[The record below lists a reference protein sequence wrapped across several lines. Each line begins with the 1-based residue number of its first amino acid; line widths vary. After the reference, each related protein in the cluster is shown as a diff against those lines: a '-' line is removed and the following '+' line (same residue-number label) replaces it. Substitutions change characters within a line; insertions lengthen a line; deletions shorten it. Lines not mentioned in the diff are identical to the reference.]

1 MILYKCKEWL
11 DSPRRSPKGIGKS
24 SPKKKALDSPHRS
37 PNGIGKSSPKKKALD
52 SPHRSPKKKALD
64 SPHRSPKGI
73 GKSSPKKKAMDSPK
87 GIGKSSLKKKP
98 LDSPHQYQ
106 NGTILAPQSGTGSSR
121 SDERRPI
128 HLGSGTTIPLRGI
141 GRPIPKGSGTGQAPF
156 KKKSYCQNISPE
168 TRRKIKEPAY
178 RKRLDSATPPAV
190 EAGTLLIN
198 NDFKFTSKIYSNFSK
213 EITPKVYIERK
224 GESTSSSED
233 EEITPKVYIERKG
246 ESTSSSED
254 EEITPNVYIERK
266 GESAAVVKPS
276 VNIKTVTLSM
286 LENAR
291 DYESDDSSV
300 HISYSTEDA
309 LTCEQWLQNPTVDP
323 KTHKRLKITGPIYKR
338 YETECGI
345 IYFSFNDETVTLKDF
360 KYEKL
365 LGQGSYGKV
374 KLYTKLSGKDKSAQY
389 AIKSSVKIPTM
400 MRELEIL
407 KRVRGLKHI
416 VSIFYAFEHFTTR
429 QRVYIA
435 MQYCHKNL
443 FDILQTAHLNQG
455 VTRMLLYGIL
465 MGLENLHN
473 KDVIYRDLKLEN
485 IMIDEKNHPVL
496 IDFGLSK
503 ILEKRQRT
511 ATVCGTVE
519 YMAPEMISRQL
530 YDFSIDVWAYGILMY
545 EMLYMSSPFE
555 SPKQILN
562 NEPYIPLTSV
572 NNENENGL
580 LLDLLNKDPVSRIK
594 ISDIKKYPYFKGIRY
609 RPNIPLYFD

>member
-1 MILYKCKEWL
+1 MILYKCKELL
-11 DSPRRSPKGIGKS
+11 DSPRRSPKGI
-24 SPKKKALDSPHRS
+24 PQKKALDSPHRS
-37 PNGIGKSSPKKKALD
+37 PKDSPHRSPKDSPHRSTKKKALD
-52 SPHRSPKKKALD
+52 SPHRSPKDSPHRSTKKKALDSPHRSTKKKALDSPHRSPPRSTKKKALDSPHRSPKD

-87 GIGKSSLKKKP
+87 GIGKSSPKKKAM
-98 LDSPHQYQ
+98 DSPK
-106 NGTILAPQSGTGSSR
+106 
-121 SDERRPI
+121 
-128 HLGSGTTIPLRGI
+128 GI
-141 GRPIPKGSGTGQAPF
+141 GKSSL
-156 KKKSYCQNISPE
+156 KKKSYCQKWVNSSPE

-190 EAGTLLIN
+190 EVN
-198 NDFKFTSKIYSNFSK
+198 NDFKFTSKISK

-224 GESTSSSED
+224 GESTSSS
-233 EEITPKVYIERKG
+233 
-246 ESTSSSED
+246 SSED

-266 GESAAVVKPS
+266 GEDEGITPNVYIESAAVVKKPS
-276 VNIKTVTLSM
+276 VTLSM
-286 LENAR
+286 LKNAR

-365 LGQGSYGKV
+365 LGQGSFGKV

-429 QRVYIA
+429 KRVYIA
-435 MQYCHKNL
+435 MQYCPKNL
-443 FDILQTAHLNQG
+443 FDILQIAHLNQG

-503 ILEKRQRT
+503 ILKKRQRT
-511 ATVCGTVE
+511 ATLCGTME
-519 YMAPEMISRQL
+519 YMAPEMISRQP

-555 SPKQILN
+555 SPKQILD
-562 NEPYIPLTSV
+562 NEPYIPLTSG
-572 NNENENGL
+572 NNENETGL

-594 ISDIKKYPYFKGIRY
+594 ISDIKEHPYFNGIRY
-609 RPNIPLYFD
+609 RPNISLYFD